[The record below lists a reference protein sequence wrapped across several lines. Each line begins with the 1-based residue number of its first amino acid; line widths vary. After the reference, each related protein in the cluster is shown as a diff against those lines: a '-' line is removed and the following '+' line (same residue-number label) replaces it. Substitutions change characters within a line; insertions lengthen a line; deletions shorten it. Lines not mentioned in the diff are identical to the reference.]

1 MTFQQAQAMAEQ
13 MKAAGEI
20 IRYST
25 GHSRERGRF
34 IEVETE
40 QGWCP
45 CPMWQE
51 IEPDYNPLQDY

>member
-1 MTFQQAQAMAEQ
+1 MAEQ

-20 IRYST
+20 LDYSKEYSPAT
-25 GHSRERGRF
+25 GMA
-34 IEVETE
+34 ILIETE

-45 CPMWQE
+45 YPMWQE